1 MYSNINFFSIMKQT
15 VLKYGSYG
23 ALVGFLIFVIHLA
36 LGKDL
41 DFGTLEILGY
51 LSIFVSLSFIYFG
64 IKHYRDKVNNG
75 TVYLGKAILI
85 GVLISVLVGIGIGVA
100 DYIYTQYIN
109 PDFFEDYTQMLIK
122 EGRGD
127 EIIEMTSTM
136 GALFMVALVTV
147 IGFVISLI
155 SGLILQ
161 RK

>member
-1 MYSNINFFSIMKQT
+1 MKQT
-15 VLKYGSYG
+15 ILKYGGYG
-23 ALVGFLIFVIHLA
+23 AIVGFLIFVIHLA

-51 LSIFVSLSFIYFG
+51 VSIFVSLSFIYFG
-64 IKHYRDKVNNG
+64 IRYYRDKINNG
-75 TVYLGKAILI
+75 KISLGNALLI
-85 GVLISVLVGIGIGVA
+85 GVLISVLVGIGIGIA

-109 PDFFEDYTQMLIK
+109 PNFFKDYTQMLIE

-127 EIIEMTSTM
+127 EVIEMTSTM
-136 GALFMVALVTV
+136 GALFMLVLVTI
-147 IGFVISLI
+147 IGFIISLI

>member
-1 MYSNINFFSIMKQT
+1 MKQT

>member
-1 MYSNINFFSIMKQT
+1 MKQT
-15 VLKYGSYG
+15 ILKYGGYG
-23 ALVGFLIFVIHLA
+23 AIVGFLIFVIHLA

-51 LSIFVSLSFIYFG
+51 VSIFVSLSFIYFG
-64 IKHYRDKVNNG
+64 IRYYRDKINNG
-75 TVYLGKAILI
+75 KISLGNALLI
-85 GVLISVLVGIGIGVA
+85 GVLISVLVGIGIGIA

-109 PDFFEDYTQMLIK
+109 PNFFKDYTQMLIE

-127 EIIEMTSTM
+127 EVIEMTSTT
-136 GALFMVALVTV
+136 GALFMLVLVTI
-147 IGFVISLI
+147 IGFIISLI

>member
-1 MYSNINFFSIMKQT
+1 MKQT
-15 VLKYGSYG
+15 IFKYGGYG
-23 ALVGFLIFVIHLA
+23 AIAGFLIFVIHLA
-36 LGKDL
+36 LGKNL

-51 LSIFVSLSFIYFG
+51 VSIFVSLSFIYFG

-75 TVYLGKAILI
+75 TVSLGKAISI
-85 GVLISVLVGIGIGVA
+85 GVLISVLVGIGIGIA

-109 PDFFEDYTQMLIK
+109 PDFFEDYTQMLIE

-127 EIIEMTSTM
+127 EVIEMTSTM
-136 GALFMVALVTV
+136 GALFMLALVTV
-147 IGFVISLI
+147 IGFIISLI